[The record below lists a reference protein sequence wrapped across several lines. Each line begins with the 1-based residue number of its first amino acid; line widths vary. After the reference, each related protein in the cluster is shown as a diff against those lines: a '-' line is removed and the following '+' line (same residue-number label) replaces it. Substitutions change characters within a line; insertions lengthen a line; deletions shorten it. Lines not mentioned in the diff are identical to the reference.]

1 MRSDYP
7 YTLFQKTGELKFMIA
22 KSKKDF
28 MNSNGVEIANYSEL
42 IKALGHNKTRKVFTS
57 FGPEWI
63 VTRDKVFFK
72 NV

>member
-7 YTLFQKTGELKFMIA
+7 YILFQKTGELKFMIA
-22 KSKKDF
+22 KSKKEF
-28 MNSNGVEIANYSEL
+28 RNTGVEIANYSEL

-63 VTRDKVFFK
+63 VTRDKVYFK